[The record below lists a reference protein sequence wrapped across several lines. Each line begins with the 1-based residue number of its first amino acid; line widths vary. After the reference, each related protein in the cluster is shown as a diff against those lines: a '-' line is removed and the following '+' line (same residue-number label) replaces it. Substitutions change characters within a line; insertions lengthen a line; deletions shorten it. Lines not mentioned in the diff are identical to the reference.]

1 MGFYS
6 GGSEWTLEDKIEL
19 KNVVISDPKIELDL
33 SLIFDGEFDSQGTL
47 QSPVQN
53 LVSPTSTTPAIT
65 RSVPVPSSA
74 TVKSVRRHLSIKSG
88 KTIPLLSKHLVHLD
102 WVSTEDGSHIL
113 TVGVGSQVLLYAAV
127 SGELASVMAEKEVRD
142 DAPRPRPT
150 ARGPLQK
157 TKSMAVMTFVPE
169 LRWMKLRS
177 IDLNTA
183 DGLPSLPMHISWVRN
198 GILVVGMDNEIHVY
212 SQWKIPGEEALASDA
227 TASVELDPR
236 KSILASATSFLMPL
250 NTTLSKSLSG
260 LKLNASIANLSI
272 LAEKKEKRKDSTV
285 FEAAE
290 LPKSESFCSLRIIQE
305 CGLFEAAHL
314 ANPCLPQYHPK
325 QLIELL
331 NFGQIRRV
339 KAILSHLL
347 RCIGGGDSNCGTDRT
362 GEHGGPG
369 GWHRA
374 VHNRNL
380 SVTSPKSPVDGIV
393 TIHEESQTDY
403 LEISSIPPLP
413 LYALLAADD
422 DVSFSSAVDVS
433 TTGMSNQTT
442 SKNDDYNSL
451 FNFETAED
459 VIEDPFDLDDPLGL
473 KPVAEPVVKKV
484 HSPNSFSPAQA
495 SLLAR
500 HLVHTQLPG
509 MSSLD
514 QMYLLALAETVANF
528 KVDFA
533 GSEVVSKNGK

>member
-1 MGFYS
+1 MDFYS

-33 SLIFDGEFDSQGTL
+33 SLIFDGDLDSQFTL
-47 QSPVQN
+47 QSPAQN
-53 LVSPTSTTPAIT
+53 LVSPTSMTPAIVRT
-65 RSVPVPSSA
+65 VPVPSSA
-74 TVKSVRRHLSIKSG
+74 TVKSVRRHLSNKPG
-88 KTIPLLSKHLVHLD
+88 KTVPLHPKHLVHLD

-113 TVGVGSQVLLYAAV
+113 TIGVGSQVLLYAAV
-127 SGELASVMAEKEVRD
+127 SGELASVMAEKEVKD

-177 IDLNTA
+177 VDLNTA

-212 SQWKIPGEEALASDA
+212 SQWKIPGEESLIKDA
-227 TASVELDPR
+227 TAMELDPG
-236 KSILASATSFLMPL
+236 KSFLMPL

-272 LAEKKEKRKDSTV
+272 LAEKKEKRKDSKV
-285 FEAAE
+285 IEAAE

-331 NFGQIRRV
+331 NFGKIRRV

-347 RCIGGGDSNCGTDRT
+347 RCIGGGDSSCGADGT
-362 GEHGGPG
+362 GEHGPG

-380 SVTSPKSPVDGIV
+380 SVTSPKSPIDGLV
-393 TIHEESQTDY
+393 TIPEESQTDY

-422 DVSFSSAVDVS
+422 DVSFSSAVDVP
-433 TTGMSNQTT
+433 TAAKNQTT
-442 SKNDDYNSL
+442 SENDDYNSL

-459 VIEDPFDLDDPLGL
+459 VIEDPFDLGDPLSS
-473 KPVAEPVVKKV
+473 KPVAEQVVKKV

-514 QMYLLALAETVANF
+514 QMYLLALAGTVANF

-533 GSEVVSKNGK
+533 GSEVASKNGK